1 MFVFG
6 PHLHCGSGTP
16 VTSLA
21 VLGVHFSLN
30 CLCLGL
36 RVLGE
41 APCGCSSSSE
51 TYRSLIP
58 ASDLR
63 ITRSLSHCPR

>member
-6 PHLHCGSGTP
+6 PCPHCSGDTA

-21 VLGVHFSLN
+21 ALGAHFSLN
-30 CLCLGL
+30 CLWLGL

-41 APCGCSSSSE
+41 AACGCSSSSE
-51 TYRSLIP
+51 RYGSLVP

-63 ITRSLSHCPR
+63 IISSLSHSPR

>member
-6 PHLHCGSGTP
+6 HVL
-16 VTSLA
+16 SLA

-41 APCGCSSSSE
+41 APYDCSNSSE
-51 TYRSLIP
+51 RYGSLIP
-58 ASDLR
+58 ASDLKN
-63 ITRSLSHCPR
+63 TRSLSHCPR